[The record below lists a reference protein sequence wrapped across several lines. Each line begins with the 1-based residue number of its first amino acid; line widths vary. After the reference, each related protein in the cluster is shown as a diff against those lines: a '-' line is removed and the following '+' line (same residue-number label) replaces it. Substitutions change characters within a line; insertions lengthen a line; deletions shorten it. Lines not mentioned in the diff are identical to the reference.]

1 MQNEGDSPSLSYLLV
16 FGVISPLEIE
26 VVFVVLATYKLC
38 SCEEHPQCHRRR
50 NYTRPESGT

>member
-1 MQNEGDSPSLSYLLV
+1 MQNKGDSPSLSYLLV

-38 SCEEHPQCHRRR
+38 NCEDVKL
-50 NYTRPESGT
+50 

>member
-1 MQNEGDSPSLSYLLV
+1 MQNKSDSPSLSYLLV

-38 SCEEHPQCHRRR
+38 SCEDVKL
-50 NYTRPESGT
+50 